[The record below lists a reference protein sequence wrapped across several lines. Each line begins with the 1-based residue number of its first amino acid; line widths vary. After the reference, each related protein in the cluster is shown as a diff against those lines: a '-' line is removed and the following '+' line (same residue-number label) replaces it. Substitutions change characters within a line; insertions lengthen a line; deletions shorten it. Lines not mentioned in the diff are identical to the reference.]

1 MRPRFSSYCWPRTCS
16 FGESRS
22 DNDCNCSFGESRS
35 DNDCTCSFGESL
47 GDKDRTCSFGE
58 SRGDKDDLVSC
69 MVTKLRDYSF
79 VASKGTQLGAYVVME
94 LFV

>member
-1 MRPRFSSYCWPRTCS
+1 MDRTCS
-16 FGESRS
+16 FGESRG
-22 DNDCNCSFGESRS
+22 DKDRTCNFGESRGDKDRTCSFGESR
-35 DNDCTCSFGESL
+35 
-47 GDKDRTCSFGE
+47 GDKDLTCSFGE